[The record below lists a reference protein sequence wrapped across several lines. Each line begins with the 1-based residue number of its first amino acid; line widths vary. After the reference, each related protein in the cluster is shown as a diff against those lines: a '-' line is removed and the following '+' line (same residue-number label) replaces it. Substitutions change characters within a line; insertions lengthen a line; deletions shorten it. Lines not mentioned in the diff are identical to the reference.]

1 MAKFTKTLSGD
12 SRYSIELE
20 VKETSTSIEE
30 QTSLVSYTLKA
41 TKSSGSGYY
50 TSNKTNVVKVS
61 LDGSEIVNK
70 KVAYDFT
77 GSTPKTITLASGTK
91 TIIHNPDGSKT
102 IACSGYFKDANN
114 SLGSATASG
123 NLTLTQLHTPPVINS
138 WTISEA
144 NSKLLNISVP
154 SDTYVKGLSQIRVE
168 ITNATYDDAIF
179 KKMSLYKWVEDDTTI
194 WTEKIADLTTNPA
207 YYVPTEAGLNTTLSL
222 SLTDSK
228 NGTSEFADSEKN
240 YKTID
245 YTNLTINSSSKREGQ
260 TSGQVSISCDGSY
273 FNGTIGNK
281 NQGGTYKP
289 TIKYK
294 YWQYGND
301 EPTTYSNTISSSN
314 ITTSN
319 GTFSVNALN
328 IGSTTESATNYFN
341 PENAY
346 KIKIQV
352 SDNFATIESNE
363 LLISVGEATWTEYKD
378 RVDFKKLTID
388 KKQILAPYVLYN
400 GNESRTDKNIT
411 LNDSASNYKILEIY
425 FNYYNP
431 DDAKYKSIKVY
442 EPNGKIALIEGS
454 YANATYLYF
463 ESARYTINGT
473 TLTRSSAYR
482 WRFKIDGN
490 ATRKDTTTDDP
501 SIWITRVVGYK

>member
-1 MAKFTKTLSGD
+1 MAKFTKTMGD

-20 VKETSTSIEE
+20 VKETSTNISEN
-30 QTSLVSYTLKA
+30 TSVVSYTLKA

-50 TSNKTNVVKVS
+50 TSNKTNPVKVS

-70 KVAYDFT
+70 KIAYDFT

-91 TIIHNPDGSKT
+91 TITHNADGSKT
-102 IACSGYFKDANN
+102 IACSGYFKDAEN

-123 NLTLTQLHTPPVINS
+123 NLTLTQLHTPPIINT

-144 NSKLLNISVP
+144 NPKLLNISVP

-168 ITNATYDDAIF
+168 ITNANYYDDASF
-179 KKMSLYKWVEDDTTI
+179 QKMSLYKWVEDDTNL

-207 YYVPTEAGLNTTLSL
+207 YYVPTEAGLDTTLSL
-222 SLTDSK
+222 TLTDSK
-228 NGTSEFADSEKN
+228 NGTSEIADSEKN

-245 YTNLTINSSSKREGQ
+245 YTSLTLNSSSKREGQ

-281 NQGGTYKP
+281 NQGGNYKP

-294 YWQYGND
+294 FWKLGD
-301 EPTTYSNTISSSN
+301 TEPTTYSNTISSSS

-319 GTFSVNALN
+319 GIFSVNALN

-341 PENAY
+341 PEYAY

-352 SDNFATIESNE
+352 SDNFTTIESAE

-378 RVDFKKLTID
+378 RVDFKKLTIQGVEVPPPTI
-388 KKQILAPYVLYN
+388 KTGSGI
-400 GNESRTDKNIT
+400 IT
-411 LNDSASNYKILEIY
+411 RDSGATIGLSQFYKCGKVVQLRL
-425 FNYYNP
+425 
-431 DDAKYKSIKVY
+431 SITSS
-442 EPNGKIALIEGS
+442 GS
-454 YANATYLYF
+454 T
-463 ESARYTINGT
+463 SAGSDCFTGTINSSELYPIDNIIGVGYAG
-473 TLTRSSAYR
+473 SSAILFNIR
-482 WRFKIDGN
+482 NNGTIS
-490 ATRKDTTTDDP
+490 A
-501 SIWITRVVGYK
+501 RVVGATLTNNQNIGMGVTYLVN